1 MKSSEHQEIQTMT
14 HAKEWLTATS
24 TPKLDAD
31 TLKLYKSCGI
41 DGIEISLP
49 WNQYDQLDLP
59 QTVRNAKEADITICS
74 MHLPFSREISIATLN
89 AEHRA
94 AAIAMQRRLIAYGA
108 ENGIHRFILH
118 PSSEPIAD
126 EDRPQAMQLAKEALA
141 ELAEWADEHGS
152 VICVEDLP
160 RTCLGRTADEMLELL
175 SADERLRVC
184 FDVNHLLTSN
194 GSTHAE
200 CIQKLG
206 SRIVTL
212 HLSDYDFIDERHFL
226 PGNGLINW
234 NEVITLLEEADY
246 CGPFLYEVSHTNAPG
261 PLDYA
266 QLRKRQLVIKEYCGQ

>member
-1 MKSSEHQEIQTMT
+1 MT
-14 HAKEWLTATS
+14 NVKQWLTATS
-24 TPKLDAD
+24 TRKLDVE
-31 TLKLYKSCGI
+31 TLKYYKTCGI
-41 DGIEISLP
+41 EGIEISLP
-49 WNQYDQLDLP
+49 WNEFANIDIP
-59 QTVRNAKEADITICS
+59 QVAQNAKEAGMTICS
-74 MHLPFSREISIATLN
+74 LHLPFAHKINIAVLDK
-89 AEHRA
+89 EHRSATIAYHRNTIA
-94 AAIAMQRRLIAYGA
+94 AASAV
-108 ENGIHRFILH
+108 GIHRFVLH

-126 EDRPQAMQLAKEALA
+126 SDRPESMRLAKEALA
-141 ELAEWADEHGS
+141 ELAQWADEHNS

-206 SRIVTL
+206 DKIVTL

-226 PGNGLINW
+226 PGNGQINW
-234 NEVITLLEEADY
+234 NEVVTLLEEADY
-246 CGPFLYEVSHTNAPG
+246 NGPFLYEVSSDNAPG

-266 QLRKRQLVIKEYCGQ
+266 ELKKRQMTIKNYTGK

>member
-1 MKSSEHQEIQTMT
+1 MT
-14 HAKEWLTATS
+14 HSENWMTATS
-24 TPKLDAD
+24 ARKLDVE
-31 TLKLYKSCGI
+31 TLKYYKSCGI

-49 WNQYDQLDLP
+49 WNEFADINIP
-59 QTVRNAKEADITICS
+59 QIAQNAKEADMTICS
-74 MHLPFSREISIATLN
+74 LHLPFSHKINIALLDEAQRRAAIDYHCKSIAD
-89 AEHRA
+89 A
-94 AAIAMQRRLIAYGA
+94 AAV
-108 ENGIHRFILH
+108 GIHRFVLH
-118 PSSEPIAD
+118 PSSEPIED
-126 EDRPQAMQLAKEALA
+126 SDRPEAMRLAKEALA
-141 ELAEWADEHGS
+141 ELAQWADEHNS

-160 RTCLGRTADEMLELL
+160 RTCLGRTADEMLELI

-206 SRIVTL
+206 DKIVTL

-246 CGPFLYEVSHTNAPG
+246 NGPFMYEVSSDKAPG

-266 QLRKRQLVIKEYCGQ
+266 ELKKRQLAIKQYTGK

>member
-1 MKSSEHQEIQTMT
+1 MT
-14 HAKEWLTATS
+14 HFENWLTATS
-24 TPKLDAD
+24 TRKLD
-31 TLKLYKSCGI
+31 LENYKHYKACGI

-49 WNQYDQLDLP
+49 WNEYPNAVLP
-59 QTVRNAKEADITICS
+59 QAVQNAKEAGLEVCS
-74 MHLPFSREISIATLN
+74 LHLPFSREISIATLN
-89 AEHRA
+89 QEHRS
-94 AAIAMQRRLIAYGA
+94 AAIALQRKLIAEA
-108 ENGIHRFILH
+108 SAAGIHRFVLH
-118 PSSEPIAD
+118 PSSEPI
-126 EDRPQAMQLAKEALA
+126 EDNDRAEAMRLAKEALA
-141 ELAEWADEHGS
+141 ELAQWADEHES

-200 CIQKLG
+200 CVQKLG
-206 SRIVTL
+206 DKIVTL

-246 CGPFLYEVSHTNAPG
+246 HGPFMYEVSIDKAPG

-266 QLRKRQLVIKEYCGQ
+266 ELRKRHLSIKQYTGK